1 MICLAELY
9 STGYILLADI
19 EVKNLADL
27 RDITNWSLI
36 TMRWKNAG
44 KAQMIMISELSNR
57 KGDSP
62 K

>member
-36 TMRWKNAG
+36 TMR
-44 KAQMIMISELSNR
+44 
-57 KGDSP
+57 
-62 K
+62 